1 MKLFILVNYVSKH
14 LSLKLILNVTLN
26 NSFRILIR
34 ISVLGSVR
42 QKYLTPILN
51 ELFLVNENMAG
62 THSIKLHLGWY

>member
-51 ELFLVNENMAG
+51 ELFSG
-62 THSIKLHLGWY
+62 Q